1 MSNILLP
8 ILLSLFDGGTAAGTA
23 GEGAGAQGETKG
35 SSGNT
40 RRGKSGET
48 ILYGKQPSVAKE
60 DSTDSGTPVAGEEKE
75 PEVQTTSNTLED
87 RKKAY
92 FEFVNSEDYKDIYA
106 QEQQRM
112 LNKRFKEVKGLET
125 SLEAQKPILDM
136 LMSRYKI
143 ADGDMGKLQAALEKD
158 HSYWEQAAEEAGLTV
173 EQYQDMQRLQRENAE
188 LKAMKQQKQASEAAQ
203 QQVNRWMQESEGL
216 KSVYKN
222 FDLRTEL
229 NNPQFLSMLKSGVPV
244 KSAYEVVHMED
255 IKAGIAQMTAK
266 ATEKQVTDN
275 IRAKGQRP
283 PENGTSA
290 QSAFTVKDDVS
301 KLSRKDRAEIA
312 RRVAR
317 GETIAF

>member
-1 MSNILLP
+1 MSNIYLP
-8 ILLSLFDGGTAAGTA
+8 MLLSLFDGGTAAAASGD
-23 GEGAGAQGETKG
+23 GAGAQGETKG

-60 DSTDSGTPVAGEEKE
+60 DSTDSGTPVAGEKE
-75 PEVQTTSNTLED
+75 TEVQTTSNTLED

-92 FEFVNSEDYKDIYA
+92 FEFVNSEEYKDIHTK
-106 QEQQRM
+106 EQQRVI
-112 LNKRFKEVKGLET
+112 NDRFKTVKGLES

-203 QQVNRWMQESEGL
+203 QQVSKWMQESEGL
-216 KSVYKN
+216 KSVYKS

>member
-1 MSNILLP
+1 MSSILLP
-8 ILLSLFDGGTAAGTA
+8 MLLSLFDGGAAAGTG
-23 GEGAGAQGETKG
+23 GEGTGAQGETKG

-48 ILYGKQPSVAKE
+48 ILYGKQPSVATE
-60 DSTDSGTPVAGEEKE
+60 GSTDNGTPVAGEKE
-75 PEVQTTSNTLED
+75 AEVQTTSNTLED

-92 FEFVNSEDYKDIYA
+92 FDFVNSEDYKDIYA

-112 LNKRFKEVKGLET
+112 LNKRFKEVKGLES

-143 ADGDMGKLQAALEKD
+143 ADGDVGKLQAALEKD

-188 LKAMKQQKQASEAAQ
+188 LKAMKQQRQAHEAAQ
-203 QQVNRWMQESEGL
+203 QQIARWMQESEGL
-216 KSVYKN
+216 KNTYKS

-229 NNPQFLSMLKSGVPV
+229 ANPQFMSMLKSGVPV

-283 PENGTSA
+283 PENGTSV

-312 RRVAR
+312 RRAAR
-317 GETIAF
+317 GERIVF

>member
-1 MSNILLP
+1 MSNIYLPMLLN
-8 ILLSLFDGGTAAGTA
+8 LFDGGTAAAAA
-23 GEGAGAQGETKG
+23 GDGAGAQGETKG

-48 ILYGKQPSVAKE
+48 VLYGKQIPVATE
-60 DSTDSGTPVAGEEKE
+60 DSDADTSAPVAGEKA

-87 RKKAY
+87 RRKAY
-92 FEFVNSEDYKDIYA
+92 FDFVNSEEYKDIHTK
-106 QEQQRM
+106 EQQRVI
-112 LNKRFKEVKGLET
+112 NDRFKTVKGLEQ
-125 SLEAQKPILDM
+125 SLDAQKPILDM

-143 ADGDMGKLQAALEKD
+143 EGNDMGKLQAAIEQDKT
-158 HSYWEQAAEEAGLTV
+158 YWEKTAEDAGLTV
-173 EQYQDMQRLQRENAE
+173 EQYQAMQKLERENAE
-188 LKAMKQQKQASEAAQ
+188 LRAMKQRRQASDAAQ
-203 QQVNRWMQESEGL
+203 QQVSRWMQESEGL
-216 KSVYKN
+216 KSIYKG
-222 FDLRTEL
+222 FDLRAEME
-229 NNPQFLSMLKSGVPV
+229 NPQFMAMLKSGVPV

>member
-1 MSNILLP
+1 MSNIILP
-8 ILLSLFDGGTAAGTA
+8 MLLSLFDGGTAAGTGA
-23 GEGAGAQGETKG
+23 EGAGAQGETNG
-35 SSGNT
+35 GSGNT

-60 DSTDSGTPVAGEEKE
+60 GSTDSGTPAAGEEQE

-92 FEFVNSEDYKDIYA
+92 FAFVNSEDYKDIYV

-143 ADGDMGKLQAALEKD
+143 ADGDMGKLQTALEKD

-203 QQVNRWMQESEGL
+203 QQVTKWMQESEGL